1 MQHIWALPS
10 DILRKDGNFFVPF
23 LEKQQLLMIAPKRVF
38 ILLFN
43 ARTDNPG
50 IHTILVGDR
59 NKVLMFESEDDA
71 TRFALMLEAQDFPE
85 ATVEAMG
92 SDEIEEFCQ
101 SADYD
106 TEFIETGRLEMP
118 PEANVEQT
126 DWQAEQESQSDEIT
140 DLERIRR
147 QLEGL
152 L

>member
-1 MQHIWALPS
+1 MTVA
-10 DILRKDGNFFVPF
+10 
-23 LEKQQLLMIAPKRVF
+23 KRVF

-43 ARTDNPG
+43 ARTDNEG
-50 IHTILVGDR
+50 IHTIRVGDR

-85 ATVEAMG
+85 ATVEAMD

-106 TEFIETGRLEMP
+106 SEFIESGRLEMP
-118 PEANVEQT
+118 PESNVEQT
-126 DWQAEQESQSDEIT
+126 DWQAEGKETPQTDEIS

>member
-1 MQHIWALPS
+1 MA
-10 DILRKDGNFFVPF
+10 
-23 LEKQQLLMIAPKRVF
+23 APKRVF

-50 IHTILVGDR
+50 IHTIRIGER

-85 ATVEAMG
+85 AAVEEMD

-106 TEFIETGRLEMP
+106 SEFIEEGMLAMP
-118 PEANVEQT
+118 PETNVEEL
-126 DWQAEQESQSDEIT
+126 DWQPEAKTPKEPEISE
-140 DLERIRR
+140 LERIRR